1 MHYYIQSFLGAS
13 VVPILQM
20 RKLSPGVV
28 NLLAQSYQLVAAL
41 LCVTLLGGDTAALSK
56 APGQGCGSV
65 LMFLFV
71 LLPQ

>member
-1 MHYYIQSFLGAS
+1 MHYYIQSFLSAS

-20 RKLSPGVV
+20 RKLNPGVV
-28 NLLAQSYQLVAAL
+28 NLLSQSYQPVAAL
-41 LCVTLLGGDTAALSK
+41 LCVTLLGESAALSK

-65 LMFLFV
+65 LTFLFV